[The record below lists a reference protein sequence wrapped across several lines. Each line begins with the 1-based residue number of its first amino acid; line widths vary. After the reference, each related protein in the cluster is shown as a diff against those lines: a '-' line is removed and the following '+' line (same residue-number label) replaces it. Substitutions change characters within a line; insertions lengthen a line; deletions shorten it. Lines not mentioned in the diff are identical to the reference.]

1 MAKVIFDMSM
11 SLDGY
16 MTASGA
22 RPEEPMGDGGQQ
34 LHSWAVGASDT
45 RSAHVLAEMIRT
57 VGAGIA
63 GRRTYDMSVRWWGAD
78 GPSGP
83 SRTPL
88 IVVSHGKPTQVPK
101 GGVYTFVQ
109 SPEEAVKQARAAA
122 GDKDVDVMGANVGQ
136 QLLRAGLVDEIHVH
150 LVPVLLCGGA
160 RLFENLGDDHIQLE
174 APQVIEGSMATH
186 LRYRVVKR
194 TARG

>member
-1 MAKVIFDMSM
+1 SGSSRLLRAVHTCDHVADERTGERSCPLCRNGRNSQMAKVIFDMSM

-16 MTASGA
+16 MTASGV

-34 LHSWAVGASDT
+34 LHSWAVGTGDA

-88 IVVSHGKPTQVPK
+88 IVVSHGKPKQVPK
-101 GGVYTFVQ
+101 GGVYMFVQ
-109 SPEEAVKQARAAA
+109 SPEEAVK
-122 GDKDVDVMGANVGQ
+122 
-136 QLLRAGLVDEIHVH
+136 
-150 LVPVLLCGGA
+150 
-160 RLFENLGDDHIQLE
+160 
-174 APQVIEGSMATH
+174 
-186 LRYRVVKR
+186 
-194 TARG
+194 